1 LTRPWPLLPALAL
14 LAASPAP
21 ATETT
26 HLTLPVLV
34 PITGVAAL
42 EGTSQRNGA
51 LLALKNAPPSLRVVA
66 DVEDTGSSPEQAANA
81 FEKVSGTSDA
91 AAVVGPIL
99 GTQMLALLPLAE
111 EAELPL
117 LTVSG
122 TARLTQLGN
131 PWIFRFFPSD
141 AVVKTAQARYA
152 VEELGRRR
160 PAIIYQNDAY
170 GQSGRD
176 ALRRTLATLGAAPVS
191 EEGLD
196 NAVKDMLPALR
207 KAKEAGADVL
217 LLHLHSGPS
226 ALLVRQAASFGIG
239 LPIVAGSGMHQPSTA
254 ALLDPAELKGVC
266 AETASSPVSGGS
278 PAMESFL
285 ARYRAEFNAEPDAF
299 AVGAYDGVA
308 MALQAVADGAL
319 TGAAMR
325 DALAGTTYDGL
336 AMTYRSDGKGN
347 MAHSAV
353 IVCYDGKSRVP
364 AIVKRYENVDGVL

>member
-1 LTRPWPLLPALAL
+1 LLPTIAL
-14 LAASPAP
+14 LAAGLPPPAL
-21 ATETT
+21 AAEAT

-34 PITGVAAL
+34 PLTGVAAL

-51 LLALKNAPPSLRVVA
+51 LLAVQDAPPSLDVA
-66 DVEDTGSSPEQAANA
+66 ADIEDTGSSPEQAANA
-81 FEKVSGTSDA
+81 FAKA
-91 AAVVGPIL
+91 AGAPDTVAAVGPIL

-111 EAELPL
+111 EAGLPL

-122 TARLTQLGN
+122 TARLTEFGN
-131 PWIFRFFPSD
+131 RWIFRFFPSD

-152 VEELGRRR
+152 VEALGRRR

-176 ALRRTLATLGAAPVS
+176 ALRRTLGTLGAAPVS

-207 KAKEAGADVL
+207 KAKETGADVL
-217 LLHLHSGPS
+217 LVQLHSGPS

-254 ALLDPAELKGVC
+254 ALLEPAELKGVC

-285 ARYRAEFNAEPDAF
+285 ARYRAAFKAEPDAF

-308 MALQAVADGAL
+308 MALEAAAAGAR

-325 DALAGTTYDGL
+325 DALARTSYEGL

-347 MAHSAV
+347 MAHSAI
-353 IVCYDGKSRVP
+353 IVCYDGTSRVP
-364 AIVKRYENVDGVL
+364 AVAKRYENLDGAL